1 MATPEESKPVDA
13 DIDTQ
18 KQLDYWNSVDAT
30 PNGML
35 GGFEHISR
43 VDIQGSKNFLAKI
56 RLDRTP
62 PLRIADCGAGIGR
75 ISKDFLTKI
84 TNTVVVD
91 IVEPVK
97 KFTDEISNPENFK
110 EEKAAGKIGEI
121 YNVGLESWTP
131 EKKAYWMIWNQW
143 CVGHLTDSSLVEY
156 LRRCADGIRD
166 GGVIVVKENI
176 SNCPDDVFDDL
187 DSSVTRTDQKF
198 RTLFEDAG
206 LKIIKTE
213 VQRGMPSSLF
223 QVRSYALRPI

>member
-1 MATPEESKPVDA
+1 MATPEESKPADA

-43 VDIQGSKNFLAKI
+43 VDIQGSKNFLAKLQ
-56 RLDRTP
+56 LDRTP

-75 ISKDFLTKI
+75 ISKGFLTKI
-84 TNTVVVD
+84 NNTVVVD

-97 KFTDEISNPENFK
+97 KFTDEISNPGNFK

-176 SNCPDDVFDDL
+176 SNCPDDVFDEL

-198 RTLFEDAG
+198 RTLFKDAG

-223 QVRSYALRPI
+223 QVRSYALRPV